1 MKLRSVRYLTGEGLK
16 NIWLNRMMSIASIGV
31 LMASML
37 LIGIAIAFSE
47 NVNRI
52 MSLIEKQN
60 VVMVFL
66 DDSLE
71 EDQVQSVYEQIKN
84 LDNINAEET
93 IYISSGQALDDI
105 LEKMGPEYVD
115 YFKSY
120 ADGGD
125 SIMPETV
132 RASMV
137 DLEKFDQTIAA
148 IQSVEG
154 VDSYNSSRDLAVIL
168 TTVRDA
174 INTAGVW
181 IIALLGIIS
190 LVIIAN
196 TVRITMFSRKLEISI
211 MKAVGA
217 TNGFIRFPFMVEGI
231 TLGILAGF
239 ITVGVEYFIYKA
251 ALSALDPLISTLSF
265 RPVPFSD
272 FMWLILAVFVGLGI
286 IAGLIGS
293 VITISKYLRKEGS
306 EFSALL

>member
-1 MKLRSVRYLTGEGLK
+1 MKARSIRYLTGEGLK

-37 LIGIAIAFSE
+37 LMGIAIAFSE
-47 NVNRI
+47 NVDRI
-52 MSLIEKQN
+52 MSSVEKQN
-60 VVMVFL
+60 VVMIFL
-66 DDSLE
+66 DEGLSTE
-71 EDQVQSVYEQIKN
+71 QVQSVYEEIKK
-84 LDNINAEET
+84 LDNINPDET
-93 IYISSGQALDDI
+93 TYISSGQALEDI
-105 LEKMGPEYVD
+105 LEEMGPEYED
-115 YFKSY
+115 YFNTY
-120 ADGGD
+120 FEGD
-125 SIMPETV
+125 KSIMPETV
-132 RASMV
+132 RASMI

-148 IQSVEG
+148 IEGVEG

-181 IIALLGIIS
+181 IIGLLTLIS

-196 TVRITMFSRKLEISI
+196 TVRITMFNRKLEISI

-231 TLGILAGF
+231 TLGILAGLL
-239 ITVGVEYFIYKA
+239 TVAVEYFIYKA
-251 ALSALDPLISTLSF
+251 AIKSLSPVIEILSF
-265 RPVPFSD
+265 NPVPFRD
-272 FMWLILAVFVGLGI
+272 FMWLILAVFLALGI

-306 EFSALL
+306 EFSAL